1 MLYSMHTGTPPIVLD
16 LAALGI
22 SSGNH
27 ILRITATDIT
37 GLTETSVTTF
47 AGMHVLSASIY
58 SVCLCLKLE
67 YDMPVLLYHMHI

>member
-37 GLTETSVTTF
+37 GLTETAVTTF
-47 AGMHVLSASIY
+47 AGM
-58 SVCLCLKLE
+58 
-67 YDMPVLLYHMHI
+67 LLYMSYL